1 MNKEKQNNQN
11 RLLFLSLLSVQRSLS
26 IKYNECSMKCA
37 DEPLRED
44 ILNIL
49 RENHAMYHTLFD
61 ESRSRGWETES
72 AAESDEVSAASEYFR
87 ILKAH
92 FERRFLFG
100 AHLCPQ
106 IKSARNHL

>member
-11 RLLFLSLLSVQRSLS
+11 RILFLSLLSVQRSLS

-44 ILNIL
+44 
-49 RENHAMYHTLFD
+49 AMYHTLFD

-72 AAESDEVSAASEYFR
+72 AAESDEVSAASEYFSY
-87 ILKAH
+87 
-92 FERRFLFG
+92 
-100 AHLCPQ
+100 
-106 IKSARNHL
+106 IKGSL

>member
-11 RLLFLSLLSVQRSLS
+11 RILFLSLLSVQRSLS

-61 ESRSRGWETES
+61 ESRSRGWE
-72 AAESDEVSAASEYFR
+72 SDEVSAASEYFSY
-87 ILKAH
+87 
-92 FERRFLFG
+92 
-100 AHLCPQ
+100 
-106 IKSARNHL
+106 IKGSL

>member
-1 MNKEKQNNQN
+1 MNNEKQSNQN
-11 RLLFLSLLSVQRSLS
+11 KLLFSSLLSVQRTLS

-72 AAESDEVSAASEYFR
+72 AAEDDEVTAASEYFSR
-87 ILKAH
+87 
-92 FERRFLFG
+92 
-100 AHLCPQ
+100 
-106 IKSARNHL
+106 IKSSL

>member
-11 RLLFLSLLSVQRSLS
+11 RILFLSLLSVQRSLS

-61 ESRSRGWETES
+61 ESWETES
-72 AAESDEVSAASEYFR
+72 AAESDEVSAASEYFSY
-87 ILKAH
+87 
-92 FERRFLFG
+92 
-100 AHLCPQ
+100 
-106 IKSARNHL
+106 IKGSL

>member
-11 RLLFLSLLSVQRSLS
+11 RILFLSLLSVQRSLS
-26 IKYNECSMKCA
+26 IKYNECSIKCA

-72 AAESDEVSAASEYFR
+72 APKAMRSRRRRNIFR
-87 ILKAH
+87 ILKVH
-92 FERRFLFG
+92 FERRFFIWRTSL
-100 AHLCPQ
+100 PSNK
-106 IKSARNHL
+106 ISS

>member
-11 RLLFLSLLSVQRSLS
+11 RILFLSLLSVQRSLS

-49 RENHAMYHTLFD
+49 RENHAMYHFSTRA
-61 ESRSRGWETES
+61 EAEVGKRKAPPKAMRSRRRRNI
-72 AAESDEVSAASEYFR
+72 FR

-92 FERRFLFG
+92 FERCFFIWRTSL
-100 AHLCPQ
+100 PSKK
-106 IKSARNHL
+106 ISS

>member
-11 RLLFLSLLSVQRSLS
+11 RILFLSLLSVQRSLS

-61 ESRSRGWETES
+61 ESRSRGWEAMRS
-72 AAESDEVSAASEYFR
+72 RRRRNIFR

-92 FERRFLFG
+92 FERRFFIWRTSL
-100 AHLCPQ
+100 PSNK
-106 IKSARNHL
+106 ISS